1 MWFVQDGKIYP
12 TPTLYGVVAAR
23 LVRAHFAACI
33 CEQLGSS
40 D

>member
-23 LVRAHFAACI
+23 LVRAHSAVYI
-33 CEQLGSS
+33 CEQVNEQ
-40 D
+40 